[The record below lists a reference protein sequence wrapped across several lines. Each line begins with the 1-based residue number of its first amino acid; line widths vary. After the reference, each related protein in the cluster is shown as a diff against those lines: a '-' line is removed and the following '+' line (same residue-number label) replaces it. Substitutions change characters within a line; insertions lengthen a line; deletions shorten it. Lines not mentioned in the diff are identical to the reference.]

1 MARKKDWLEEV
12 FVDDLNAIAGRSDTT
27 KREKELLMDEKVDVA
42 SARLAEELR
51 TQPWYN
57 KGS

>member
-27 KREKELLMDEKVDVA
+27 KREKERLMDEKVDVA